1 MDRQHPRDLFDVMEL
16 FRHEGITPAIRRSF
30 VAYLAAHNRPIHEV
44 LFPNLRDV
52 SGEYEGTFKGMTAEP
67 VELKALLA
75 ARERMVKE
83 LQAGLEAAEREFLVS
98 LAKNE
103 PKWDLLDIAH
113 LEQMPGVRWKLENLD
128 RLAKAN
134 PKKFKAQA
142 GDLERLLVK

>member
-1 MDRQHPRDLFDVMEL
+1 
-16 FRHEGITPAIRRSF
+16 
-30 VAYLAAHNRPIHEV
+30 
-44 LFPNLRDV
+44 
-52 SGEYEGTFKGMTAEP
+52 
-67 VELKALLA
+67 
-75 ARERMVKE
+75 MVKE

-134 PKKFKAQA
+134 PKKFKARA